1 MASLVPYQDD
11 GDVDESDGEPPR
23 PRDLNS
29 EETRDLNSET
39 ASEVGT
45 PEQVVHPNIANL
57 LSGSAMVMAPR
68 KEAAGGDLSRESE
81 AQLPPAAASQETDY
95 GDAFSPL
102 NISVAVDTDALHVEL
117 AAAQQKNDKLQ
128 AELRQA
134 HATIAELKVRLEA
147 GNEKRSVISKECSEL
162 RTRLQ
167 PQQLEMAKSAARS
180 NAMVR
185 AVKIITAH
193 DTAIEA
199 QAEHLVRM
207 HADLVRMRKNCAEF
221 LQYQKQLLS
230 GASEAKSSK

>member
-11 GDVDESDGEPPR
+11 GDVDESDGEPPNPSPM

-29 EETRDLNSET
+29 EET
-39 ASEVGT
+39 ASELGT
-45 PEQVVHPNIANL
+45 PEQQLVHPELANL
-57 LSGSAMVMAPR
+57 LNSGAMVMAPR
-68 KEAAGGDLSRESE
+68 KEAAGGNLLREPE
-81 AQLPPAAASQETDY
+81 AQLPPAAASQETSYD
-95 GDAFSPL
+95 DAFSPL
-102 NISVAVDTDALHVEL
+102 NVCAELDTELLHVEL
-117 AAAQQKNDKLQ
+117 AAAQRKNDKLQ
-128 AELRQA
+128 ADLNKA
-134 HATIAELKVRLEA
+134 HATIAELKARLEA
-147 GNEKRSVISKECSEL
+147 GHEKRSVISRECSEL

-180 NAMVR
+180 SAMVR

-193 DTAIEA
+193 DTAMEA

-207 HADLVRMRKNCAEF
+207 HADLLRMRKNSAEF